1 MTTTKYLVR
10 INRVPTADATT
21 RVSSFSEFKFGD
33 SASDGDVDHYESFLN
48 NLVQS
53 ERNVPWAIDCRVEI
67 NISVPWISL
76 HQCNAETRL
85 CCALLPRAGRASP
98 SKTKNMLRIV
108 AVGEIRGRRCF

>member
-21 RVSSFSEFKFGD
+21 RVSGFSEFKFGD
-33 SASDGDVDHYESFLN
+33 SASDGDV
-48 NLVQS
+48 QS
-53 ERNVPWAIDCRVEI
+53 ERNVPWAIECRVEI
-67 NISVPWISL
+67 NINVPWISQAL

>member
-21 RVSSFSEFKFGD
+21 RVSGFFEIQVQRFCLNN
-33 SASDGDVDHYESFLN
+33 HYESFLN

>member
-21 RVSSFSEFKFGD
+21 RVSGFFEIQVQRFC
-33 SASDGDVDHYESFLN
+33 LN

-108 AVGEIRGRRCF
+108 AVDDAQAVFTCPAA